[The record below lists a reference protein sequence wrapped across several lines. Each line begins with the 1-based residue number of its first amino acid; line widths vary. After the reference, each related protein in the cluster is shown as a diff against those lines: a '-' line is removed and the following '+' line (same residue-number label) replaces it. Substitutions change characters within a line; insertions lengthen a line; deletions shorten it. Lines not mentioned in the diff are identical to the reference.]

1 MAGPGRPGRPGRIE
15 LETRIDAPPEVVF
28 SYLIDPAKLVI
39 WEGEHAALDP
49 TPGGIFR
56 VVLKHDYVMRGE
68 FVEVTPPTRLV
79 ITFGWEHE
87 GGALDQGS
95 TLITYELSADGDG
108 TLLRFT
114 HSGLPERRVDDHTRG
129 WTRYMG
135 RLKVAAEGGNP
146 GEDAITKRES
156 S

>member
-1 MAGPGRPGRPGRIE
+1 M
-15 LETRIDAPPEVVF
+15 
-28 SYLIDPAKLVI
+28 
-39 WEGEHAALDP
+39 
-49 TPGGIFR
+49 
-56 VVLKHDYVMRGE
+56 KHDYVMRGQ

-87 GGALDQGS
+87 GGALDPGS

-114 HSGLPERRVDDHTRG
+114 HSGLPERLVYDHTRG

-135 RLKVAAEGGNP
+135 RLKLAAEGGDP
-146 GEDAITKRES
+146 GEDAIAKRES